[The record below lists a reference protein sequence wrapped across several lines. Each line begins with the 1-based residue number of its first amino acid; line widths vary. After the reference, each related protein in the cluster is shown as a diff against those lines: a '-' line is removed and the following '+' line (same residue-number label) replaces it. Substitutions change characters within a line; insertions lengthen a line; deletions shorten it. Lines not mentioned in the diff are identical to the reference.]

1 MIDKY
6 QNSKLIEYLTTHS
19 IEDVKELGIKVKI
32 DENNLAIFNYKGADE
47 KIDFNNPIVRESR
60 GIIVDLDTLNIVC
73 RSFDKFF
80 NLEENYAEKIDW
92 NSAIVMEKI
101 DGSIV
106 KYFYNPK
113 TNKWEFATNSCI
125 NASQANIND
134 NENFTFENLIYLT
147 TTSKSLLDLT
157 QNNKLNKDCTY
168 IFELTT
174 PYNVI
179 VIKYP
184 ISELRLIGIRN
195 NKTGKEYDIYDDNE
209 ICNTFKKPIQY
220 SCVNLNDCKKI
231 LNELNKFD
239 NKINFEGFVVRD
251 KNYKRIKIKTE
262 QYIMAHY
269 IRNNGKEI
277 VSKERLINII
287 LDNYDNISQLINI
300 AGNNARIIYYYLWQ
314 LEEIYIKA
322 DKMAVK
328 ARGLFEEYG
337 YDRKAVALKIKDDPL
352 SAVGFNA
359 LNKKNLSGREM
370 IPKHL
375 LFSLINQY
383 E

>member
-1 MIDKY
+1 MTDKY

-47 KIDFNNPIVRESR
+47 KIDFNNPVVRESR

-92 NSAIVMEKI
+92 NSAVVMEKI

-125 NASQANIND
+125 NASQANIDD
-134 NENFTFENLIYLT
+134 NENFTFENLIHLT
-147 TTSKSLLDLT
+147 TTSKSLLNLT

-184 ISELRLIGIRN
+184 VSELRLIGIRN
-195 NKTGKEYDIYDDNE
+195 NKTGQEYDIYDDNE

-231 LNELNKFD
+231 LNELNKSN
-239 NKINFEGFVVRD
+239 NKINFEG
-251 KNYKRIKIKTE
+251 
-262 QYIMAHY
+262 
-269 IRNNGKEI
+269 
-277 VSKERLINII
+277 L
-287 LDNYDNISQLINI
+287 
-300 AGNNARIIYYYLWQ
+300 
-314 LEEIYIKA
+314 
-322 DKMAVK
+322 
-328 ARGLFEEYG
+328 
-337 YDRKAVALKIKDDPL
+337 
-352 SAVGFNA
+352 
-359 LNKKNLSGREM
+359 
-370 IPKHL
+370 
-375 LFSLINQY
+375 
-383 E
+383 